1 MKLRTKVQLFLSGFM
16 ALVIL
21 VINSA
26 VYVLYEERVSENE
39 LNRVK
44 ADAENVME
52 AIAENSTVDLDNE
65 NLLKAF
71 LPANAIIRI
80 IEEDM
85 EEALLHEVYTEE
97 QFTHWPF
104 SYLTSEQTRIARDES
119 KTPYAQVSIPIIW
132 EDGSIVTLQ
141 VSEALYSM
149 EDSLSTLQLVL
160 FLTAGLMLIPAL
172 FAGYF
177 LSRYITKQIQ
187 SLTLEMKENPKK
199 GKWEKLTI
207 NKKNKDEISEMQ
219 QAYNAM
225 IERIEENRQKQER
238 FVSDAS
244 HELRT
249 PISVIRSYAELL
261 KRRGKDKPEIFDEAT
276 DAILSE
282 SDRMQHLTEQMLIL
296 AKNEDQENIIFEQ
309 VNISQIARDVIRSLS
324 TAYQREIKY
333 YHDVDHD
340 ITIGADRRKIQQAI
354 YILVDNAC
362 KYSEDIVLV
371 RMQKNHQQLTIDVS
385 DKGEGLTENEL
396 VHIFDRFYRVDKA
409 RSRKAGGTGL
419 GLAICHQ
426 IIQAHGGEIEITS
439 QVNQGSTFTLK
450 LPM

>member
-1 MKLRTKVQLFLSGFM
+1 MKLRTKVQVFLSGFM
-16 ALVIL
+16 ILVIFL
-21 VINSA
+21 INSA
-26 VYVLYEERVSENE
+26 VYVLYEDRVSDNE

-44 ADAENVME
+44 ADAESIME
-52 AIAENSTVDLDNE
+52 AIVKSSTVAIDQN
-65 NLLKAF
+65 NLLTAF
-71 LPANAIIRI
+71 LPANGIIRI
-80 IEEDM
+80 IDENGELIENVSTED
-85 EEALLHEVYTEE
+85 
-97 QFTHWPF
+97 QFNDWPF
-104 SYLTSEQTRIARDES
+104 SYSQTEKSQIAKDAN
-119 KTPYAQVSIPIIW
+119 KTPYAQVSMPIIW

-141 VSEALYSM
+141 VNEALYSM
-149 EDSLSTLQLVL
+149 EDSLRTLRLVL
-160 FLTAGLMLIPAL
+160 FLTAGVMLFPAL
-172 FAGYF
+172 IAGYF
-177 LSRYITKQIQ
+177 LSRYITNQIQ
-187 SLTLEMKENPKK
+187 TLTLEMKENPKN
-199 GKWEKLTI
+199 GKWKKLAI
-207 NKKNKDEISEMQ
+207 KGKNKDEISEMQ

-225 IERIEENRQKQER
+225 IDRIEENRQKQER

-276 DAILSE
+276 DAILTE

-371 RMQKNHQQLTIDVS
+371 RMQENHQQLTIDVS